1 MSLRR
6 PSIVAP
12 LLIAFAACG
21 IRADSPALE
30 GLDAFV
36 DGVLAEW
43 KVPGLAVAVVKEGEV
58 VLMKGYGFRDR
69 EARLPVTAKT
79 LFAIGSISKSFAAT
93 GLGMLVDQGKLTW
106 DTPVRDVLPEFRL
119 KDRVAAEGA
128 TPRDL
133 LSHRTG
139 MPRHDRLWY
148 GSGLSRRELFERLRF
163 LEPDREFRSGWQYNN
178 LMYLAAGMLDERLS
192 GKGWEE
198 STRERIFRP
207 LGMSASNFSVLD
219 SQKSDDF
226 ARPYGKVGDEVRL
239 VPFYNIDS
247 LAPAGAINSN
257 VEEMIRYVRFHLDGG
272 KYGESQILSA
282 RTAERLRSPET
293 VLAESLAGPLNNPT
307 NFPELGR
314 MSYGLGFFLTTYRG
328 HEVAWHSGSIDGF
341 SALMTLL
348 PRDRAGVIVLTN
360 LSGNRPAPIC
370 VTRRILDRLLE
381 LEPIDWIGRARE
393 LDRKAEQAA
402 RASKEREAAESSAS
416 SPSHAWAEYAGTF
429 EHPAYGVAEVT
440 ASGGG
445 LTLAWR
451 GGTTPLLHRRYD
463 IFETGT
469 SDEDDNPIPKVRLTF
484 AYGSDGAIDRL
495 AMALEPAVADV
506 VFARRVGSSQRKAP
520 PFDLLILNGKV
531 VDGTG
536 NAWFL
541 GDIAVKGDTIVRV
554 APAGQLRQAEARR
567 KVDASGLVVAPGF
580 IDIQGHS
587 REELLE
593 GDGRLVGKVTQ
604 GVTTEILGEGES
616 NAPSK
621 RFDGVH
627 GFDAWLKTMKRH
639 GGSVNFGSFVGS
651 QTVRSFV
658 KGMSRGEPTPAELD
672 RMKKLVRDA
681 MRDGAFGL
689 ASALIYPPD
698 TFVSTADLIALSRE
712 MAPLGGVYITHMR
725 SEADQL
731 LEAIDE
737 AIRIGR
743 EGGVPVEIYHLK
755 AAGRRN
761 WDKAQLAIAKI
772 AEARAGGLDI
782 GANMY
787 PYTAAGT
794 GLTACLPPSASA
806 DGKLL
811 ENLEDPRTRAAIREE
826 ILHPT
831 VPFENLGEL
840 ATPEGILV
848 LGLEKSP
855 MKKYAGKRLSEI
867 AQLEGKPWVDTAIEL
882 ILAERKRVDTIYF
895 LMNEDNLK
903 LQLRQ
908 PWIKFGTDASGHDP
922 DKPHGLVHPRSYG
935 TFARILGKYVRDE
948 GVLTLEDAI
957 RKMTSAVAT
966 RLSIRDRGLLRE
978 GLRADIV
985 VFDPSTIADKAT
997 FEAPHQPSVGVRDVF
1012 VNGVA
1017 VVLEGKHSGALP
1029 GQIVRGPGYRAGPEN
1044 GLPARSGGTVLEAVE
1059 FDLAPRR

>member
-1 MSLRR
+1 MNLRR
-6 PSIVAP
+6 TWIIALALCTSASTQAQADAP
-12 LLIAFAACG
+12 G
-21 IRADSPALE
+21 ME

-43 KVPGLAVAVVKEGEV
+43 KVPGMAVAAVKDGEV
-58 VLMKGYGFRDR
+58 VLMKGYGLRDR
-69 EARLPVTAKT
+69 EAKLAVTPKT

-106 DTPVRDVLPEFRL
+106 DTPVRDLLPDFRL
-119 KDRVAAEGA
+119 KDRFATEGA
-128 TPRDL
+128 TARDL

-139 MPRHDRLWY
+139 LPRHDRLWY
-148 GSGLSRRELFERLRF
+148 ASGLSRRELFERLRF
-163 LEPDREFRSGWQYNN
+163 LEPSREFRSAWQYNN
-178 LMYLAAGMLDERLS
+178 LMYLAAGVLDERIS
-192 GKGWEE
+192 SKSWEE
-198 STRERIFRP
+198 ATRERIFRP
-207 LGMSASNFSVLD
+207 LGMTASNFAVLD

-226 ARPYGKVGDEVRL
+226 ARPYAKVGEEIKL
-239 VPFYNIDS
+239 VPFYNIDA

-257 VEEMIRYVRFHLDGG
+257 VEEMIRYVRFHLDDG
-272 KYGESQILSA
+272 KYGESQVLSA
-282 RTAERLRSPET
+282 RSAGRLRLPEA
-293 VLAESLAGPLNNPT
+293 VIPDALAGALHNPST
-307 NFPELGR
+307 FPELGQI
-314 MSYGLGFFLTTYRG
+314 SYGMGFFTTTYRG
-328 HEVAWHSGSIDGF
+328 RDVAWHSGSIDGF

-348 PRDRAGVIVLTN
+348 PREKAGIIVLTN

-370 VTRRILDRLLE
+370 VTRRILDRLLG
-381 LEPIDWIGRARE
+381 LEPIDWV
-393 LDRKAEQAA
+393 A
-402 RASKEREAAESSAS
+402 RAKELEAKADRANRDRPQPEESDSIAS
-416 SPSHAWAEYAGTF
+416 SPSHPLVDYSGTY

-440 ASGGG
+440 AKEDG
-445 LTLAWR
+445 LSLAWR
-451 GGTTPLLHRRYD
+451 SGTTPLLHRRFD

-469 SDEDDNPIPKVRLTF
+469 SAADDNPIPKVRVTF
-484 AYGSDGAIDRL
+484 AYGSEGTIDRL
-495 AMALEPAVADV
+495 SMALESDVADV
-506 VFARRVGSSQRKAP
+506 AFARRASPRPGPSPTSY
-520 PFDLLILNGKV
+520 DLVILNGKV

-541 GDIAVKGDTIVRV
+541 GDLAVKGDAIARIT
-554 APAGQLRQAEARR
+554 PAGQLREVAARR

-616 NAPSK
+616 NAPSR
-621 RFDGVH
+621 RFDGPH
-627 GFDAWLKTMKRH
+627 GFDAWLKAMKKH

-651 QTVRSFV
+651 QTVRSYV
-658 KGMSRGEPTPAELD
+658 KGMKRGGPTSQELET
-672 RMKKLVRDA
+672 MKRLVRDA
-681 MRDGAFGL
+681 MKDGAFGL

-698 TFVSTADLIALSRE
+698 SFVATDELIALSRE
-712 MAPLGGVYITHMR
+712 MAPFGGVYITHLR

-743 EGGVPVEIYHLK
+743 EAGVPVEIYHLK
-755 AAGRRN
+755 AAGKRN
-761 WDKAQLAIAKI
+761 WDKARLAVEKI
-772 AEARAGGLDI
+772 SGARTKGLDI

-794 GLTACLPPSASA
+794 GLTACLPPTASA

-811 ENLEDPRTRAAIREE
+811 ENLADPGTRASIKEE
-826 ILHPT
+826 VLHPT
-831 VPFENLGEL
+831 APFENLGEL

-855 MKKYAGKRLSEI
+855 MKKYAGRRLSEI
-867 AQLEGKPWVDTAIEL
+867 AEAEGKPWVDTAIDL
-882 ILAERKRVDTIYF
+882 ILAERHQVDTIYF
-895 LMNEDNLK
+895 LMDEDNLK

-908 PWIKFGTDASGHDP
+908 PWIKIGTDAAGHDP
-922 DKPHGLVHPRSYG
+922 EKPKGLVHPRSYG
-935 TFARILGKYVRDE
+935 TFARVFGKYVRDE

-957 RKMTSAVAT
+957 RKMTSAVAA

-978 GLRADIV
+978 GFRADIV

-997 FEAPHQPSVGVRDVF
+997 YESPHQDSIGVRDVY

-1017 VVLEGKHSGALP
+1017 VVQEGKPTGALP
-1029 GQIVRGPGYRAGPEN
+1029 GRIVRGPGYRPVA
-1044 GLPARSGGTVLEAVE
+1044 
-1059 FDLAPRR
+1059 DLAIPSRAAGMPTEQDELGLRP